1 MEGFSDLLVILVE
14 SVFMRSGFCSK
25 DFLCSLGDGILEGG
39 PFLGTGFGGQ
49 AFLELF
55 IERFLELSQA
65 DRILQ
70 SSDVV
75 GGPDSLGSVSM
86 RRSDVQRQYSPDQ
99 PVVGPAFNTSHGT
112 GHSDVPDVALAYND
126 EVDHVPVF

>member
-14 SVFMRSGFCSK
+14 PVFMRSRFCSK
-25 DFLCSLGDGILEGG
+25 DFLCSLGDGIVEGG
-39 PFLGTGFGGQ
+39 TFLGTGFGGQ
-49 AFLELF
+49 AILEVF
-55 IERFLELSQA
+55 ERFLELSQV

-75 GGPDSLGSVSM
+75 GGPDSLGSVSV

-99 PVVGPAFNTSHGT
+99 PEFTPAFSTSHDT
-112 GHSDVPDVALAYND
+112 GHPDVPDVALAYSD
-126 EVDHVPVF
+126 EIDHVTVF